1 MTTHTVQAILYGI
14 TCGAGGFM
22 VGRYTRDWSA
32 GMSRREVIGWAVR
45 VTIAFLVIAL
55 AVFTYANR
63 ERQVSETARST
74 ACNQEY
80 FRAVSQALADRSAA
94 SGAAS
99 VAELDYL
106 DTLQRDGDVTTAR
119 ATYIAALQQLE
130 MDRRSSPIPQPPDC
144 R

>member
-32 GMSRREVIGWAVR
+32 GMPRREVVGWAVR
-45 VTIAFLVIAL
+45 VTIAILVIAL
-55 AVFTYANR
+55 AVFTYVTR
-63 ERQVSETARST
+63 ENQVSDTARAT
-74 ACNQEY
+74 GCNQEY

-94 SGAAS
+94 SGAAAT
-99 VAELDYL
+99 AELVYL
-106 DTLQRDGDVTTAR
+106 DALQSDGDVATAR

-130 MDRRSSPIPQPPDC
+130 MDRRASPIPQPPDC